1 MKKSKLSFKEAYFL
15 CTHNVSTRNA
25 EEIVGL
31 NHRSIAHM
39 YSKYGL
45 TQLSNKHKLPN
56 YRFEKIDT
64 KEKAYALGFILAD
77 SGIDDR
83 YNVNIRVSIRDKEV
97 VEFISSVINSKV
109 IDCKAYNK
117 KSKIFPHST
126 TNKRIKDITKF
137 TGGTK
142 KSTRHYPRI
151 RKDLEPYLLQGFFD
165 GDGCITWGYRKDRNR
180 LWHKVSF
187 TSSFS
192 LLEGLQQYLFK
203 QGITTKV
210 KPKAKE
216 NCGVLE
222 FANKK
227 DVLKF
232 YDLVYSDKD
241 FIILKRKYTKYN
253 ALRLE
258 LEENGEGSEKL
269 K

>member
-1 MKKSKLSFKEAYFL
+1 MKSKLSFKEAYFL

-31 NHRSIAHM
+31 NHSSIAYM

-64 KEKAYALGFILAD
+64 KEKAYVLGFILAD
-77 SGIDDR
+77 SSIDNKCNVDIQVGIK
-83 YNVNIRVSIRDKEV
+83 DKEV
-97 VEFISSVINSKV
+97 LEFISSVIEAKV
-109 IDCKAYNK
+109 VDNKTYNK
-117 KSKIFPHST
+117 KSRVFPHSRT
-126 TNKRIKDITKF
+126 QKRIKDITKF
-137 TGGTK
+137 TGGIK
-142 KSTRHYPRI
+142 KSTRHYPII

-210 KPKAKE
+210 RPKSKE

-222 FANKK
+222 FANKR

-232 YDLVYSDKD
+232 YKLVYSDKD
-241 FIILKRKYTKYN
+241 FIILKRKHTKYN

-258 LEENGEGSEKL
+258 LEENDEGSEKL